1 MPQLGMSQR
10 DTTLAALR
18 RAQARLDQLIAG
30 YELGPR
36 NQAHVDAFEE
46 QAQQIGAM
54 IVAAF
59 RAPQRGPVVTPG
71 RRGGVWV
78 R

>member
-1 MPQLGMSQR
+1 MPQLGMSPR

-36 NQAHVDAFEE
+36 NQAHVDEFEDL
-46 QAQQIGAM
+46 AQQIGAM
-54 IVAAF
+54 IVDAF